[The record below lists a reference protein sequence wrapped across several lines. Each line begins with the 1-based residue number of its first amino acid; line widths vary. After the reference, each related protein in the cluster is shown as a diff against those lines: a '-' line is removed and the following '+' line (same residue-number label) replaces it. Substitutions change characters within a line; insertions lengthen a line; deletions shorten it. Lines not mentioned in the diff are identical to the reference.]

1 MKTTLFLFLISQD
14 PTIRIEGLDIITDS
28 SAQVQAQIQALQA
41 QVDQMQAELDSRGSG
56 RQVLTDPADLATL
69 PCRDTEAGCAVK
81 LVPGRYDI
89 YEPIRVCNTDVDAYG
104 VLIVAWDTTGVI
116 LEREG
121 GCGTSTWRG
130 GELRGAITST
140 AVRPLPVGF
149 DMRSPSII
157 HDAQAQRFVRGLQ
170 MVCADQGTVDLQTAL
185 GFDVK
190 EISHCNHAHVARST
204 FNSNL
209 LDGIFVRGADANA
222 GTFVGVNSYVNCKQ
236 AADIIGVPA
245 DPSDPYSTPTG
256 ASCANFHE
264 SSFLGNTYVGPHSA
278 HSVDQRSEAS
288 WTLVRDTGSATVAE
302 TREYRW
308 WQFLAYSPNGRNVFL
323 GAYTENDVVDDNTG
337 RSYGNG
343 PSVVSGYGHHVYG
356 GLNQIRVRRGAWRI
370 AERGDQSHLRT
381 SHMSKNKPG
390 LGYEIEMGEIDELPF
405 RLKLYYPDSPDRTLS
420 LQHFSNGWLELEAGR
435 VTANRVLSVWL
446 GDRTEHMLG
455 TLRFF
460 KPWLFAQDATE
471 PVYPEEPTE

>member
-1 MKTTLFLFLISQD
+1 MKTTLLLLLISQN

-28 SAQVQAQIQALQA
+28 SSQTQAQIQALQA
-41 QVDQMQAELDSRGSG
+41 QVSQMQAELDGRGSG

-81 LVPGRYDI
+81 LAPGTYEI
-89 YEPIRVCNTDVDAYG
+89 AEPIRVCNTDVDAYG
-104 VLIVAWDTTGVI
+104 VLIVAQDTTGVI

-121 GCGTSTWRG
+121 GCGPSTWRG
-130 GELRGAITST
+130 GRLRGAVTST

-149 DMRSPSII
+149 DVRSPSTIL
-157 HDAQAQRFVRGLQ
+157 DAKAGQFVRGLQ
-170 MVCADQGTVDLQTAL
+170 MVCADRGDVDRQTAL

-204 FNSNL
+204 FSSNL
-209 LDGIFVRGADANA
+209 LDGVFVRGADANA
-222 GTFVGVNSYVNCKQ
+222 GTFVGVNSFLNCQQ
-236 AADIIGVPA
+236 AADIVGVPA

-302 TREYRW
+302 TRDYRW
-308 WQFLAYSPNGRNVFL
+308 WQILAHSSNGRNVFL
-323 GAYTENDVVDDNTG
+323 GAYTESDVVDDNTG

-356 GLNQIRVRRGAWRI
+356 GLNQIRVEGGAWRI
-370 AERGDQSHLRT
+370 SERGDQSHLRT
-381 SHMSKNKPG
+381 SYMSEDRPG
-390 LGYEIEMGEIDELPF
+390 LGYRIQMGTADVLPV

-420 LQHFSNGWLELEAGR
+420 LQHFPSGWLELEAGR
-435 VTANRVLSVWL
+435 ATADRALSIWL
-446 GDRTEHMLG
+446 GDQAEHMLG
-455 TLRFF
+455 TLKFF
-460 KPWLFAQDATE
+460 KPWIFDQDATE
-471 PVYPEEPTE
+471 PVYPEELTE